1 MFSCHRLHSIYR
13 ALSESLRSIIPI
25 LLSCIDPIPPLDFI
39 SQRKY
44 VERGLRVLAEMEQ
57 RLKFHNRMKMDVI
70 KDDDINQ
77 VFLSIEGVY
86 RFNSQLLDT
95 LMRLRFEGM
104 DVFLTRLGET
114 VDRVMG
120 FLKMYV
126 EYVLKTKT
134 AIARLRQLEKE
145 NTKFRDFLIIN
156 EAVAGVNLITLLQA
170 PVRIITAANIIITA
184 AITAIILLSH

>member
-1 MFSCHRLHSIYR
+1 M
-13 ALSESLRSIIPI
+13 SESLRSIIPI